1 MGVHGHTRAFILL
14 STPADAGTVLRR
26 ALRLTSSLCCA
37 IVVVAFA
44 VFANDQLAGASAHQ
58 QNELVSG
65 TTVATSTSS
74 TVPRAQ
80 PWRFIADAASRLTSP
95 FSSIVPT
102 HNVWVMH
109 CLGAVFALIV
119 YGIGLGW
126 VARFSDGRPV

>member
-37 IVVVAFA
+37 IV
-44 VFANDQLAGASAHQ
+44 
-58 QNELVSG
+58 
-65 TTVATSTSS
+65 
-74 TVPRAQ
+74 
-80 PWRFIADAASRLTSP
+80 ADAASRLTSP